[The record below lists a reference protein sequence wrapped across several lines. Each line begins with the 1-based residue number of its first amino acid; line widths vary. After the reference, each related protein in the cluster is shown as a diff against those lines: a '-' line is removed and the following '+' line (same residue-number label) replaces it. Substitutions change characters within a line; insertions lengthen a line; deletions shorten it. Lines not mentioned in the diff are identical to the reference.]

1 LLGLALAYEVPMAQ
15 IVKLFVEKG
24 EDIFS
29 ARKLPSGAVTRLLDL
44 TRSVLGPQVHR
55 RDLAPGADAPPG

>member
-1 LLGLALAYEVPMAQ
+1 MAQ

-29 ARKLPSGAVTRLLDL
+29 ARKLPSGAVTRCWI
-44 TRSVLGPQVHR
+44 
-55 RDLAPGADAPPG
+55 